1 MISLSAAD
9 FTGPC
14 ALSLGFLFGGFNTVL
29 GTAFCPFTGWV
40 MVNISLGIHNHRLTV
55 CRQSWGYQNKTINKE
70 SSFFTVAL
78 NQLVLTS
85 ILIPYKYIIP
95 AYLFKFQRVFD
106 DLA

>member
-1 MISLSAAD
+1 MSDLKSLPHLYLFCQFINKSAAD

-55 CRQSWGYQNKTINKE
+55 CRQSWGYQKQN
-70 SSFFTVAL
+70 
-78 NQLVLTS
+78 
-85 ILIPYKYIIP
+85 Y
-95 AYLFKFQRVFD
+95 
-106 DLA
+106 